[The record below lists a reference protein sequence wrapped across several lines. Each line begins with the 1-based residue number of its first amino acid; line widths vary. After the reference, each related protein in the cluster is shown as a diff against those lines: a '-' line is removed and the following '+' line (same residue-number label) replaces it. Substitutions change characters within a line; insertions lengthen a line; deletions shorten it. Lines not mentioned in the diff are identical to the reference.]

1 LIALSFERVE
11 AAKSRDIGQH
21 PAVSRKVRKTRL
33 AVIVVREWLGS
44 ILERSV
50 NTRSAIREIQGTY
63 LFVFPARRNS
73 GRNKE
78 VQGQREFYFAGLI
91 DAGGEKLFQPFSKH

>member
-1 LIALSFERVE
+1 MFVSNNDVTVPESLRHVWEILTKLIALSFERVE
-11 AAKSRDIGQH
+11 AAKSRDIGEH
-21 PAVSRKVRKTRL
+21 PAVSRKVRKTKL
-33 AVIVVREWLGS
+33 AVIVVREWLES

-50 NTRSAIREIQGTY
+50 NTRSAIREIQGTS

-78 VQGQREFYFAGLI
+78 VQG
-91 DAGGEKLFQPFSKH
+91 